1 MMMMMMM
8 VIVIDED
15 EWGKRS
21 NFFEVKKME
30 WRIPKEDDEVQS
42 IIHEDSDETGMN
54 LLCLCKEK
62 SWVFFFVFFSL
73 GEKKYPNK
81 NFWLL
86 FFFFLVIFDLTL
98 LFLLFFS
105 RVL

>member
-1 MMMMMMM
+1 MMMMM

-62 SWVFFFVFFSL
+62 SWGFFF
-73 GEKKYPNK
+73 
-81 NFWLL
+81 L
-86 FFFFLVIFDLTL
+86 FFFHWEKRNTQTRIFGY
-98 LFLLFFS
+98 FFFS
-105 RVL
+105 FW